1 MNFKIPGSGKDLSPV
16 RRLHGLTKGLIRV
29 SVFMVKNQRNSYLS
43 NAISKFEIQTVL
55 NGNRLSP
62 SAYIV

>member
-1 MNFKIPGSGKDLSPV
+1 
-16 RRLHGLTKGLIRV
+16 
-29 SVFMVKNQRNSYLS
+29 MVKNQRNSYLS